1 MKGSPKKL
9 LFVVWGWLAVP
20 WGVASMAIGFWLHV
34 YVGAGL
40 VVLHL
45 LWLLH
50 MGQTTCS
57 RCSSYNTG
65 RCGVQSW
72 IVPLFWAKKSMRGV
86 SPFRVRLNMA
96 FDVIM
101 MAVNGVVFAFVP
113 VIIPV
118 YLAWVVLGWFV
129 VYGPKQNH
137 GLQPLLKAEEKW
149 RAAGRLSLPV
159 LAATHTGPHGCG
171 SGECGTHTG

>member
-1 MKGSPKKL
+1 MKRSPKKV
-9 LFVVWGWLAVP
+9 LFMMWGWLTVP
-20 WGVASMAIGFWLHV
+20 WGVASMGIGLWLNV

-50 MGQTTCS
+50 IGQTTYS
-57 RCSSYNTG
+57 RCSSYGTG

-72 IVPLFWAKKSMRGV
+72 IVRLFWAKKSMRSV

-101 MAVNGVVFAFVP
+101 MVVNGVVIAFVP
-113 VIIPV
+113 VLIPV
-118 YLAWVVLGWFV
+118 YLASVALRWFV
-129 VYGPKQNH
+129 VYSPKQNH

-149 RAAGRLSLPV
+149 QAAGRWSLPV
-159 LAATHTGPHGCG
+159 IATTTGEPHGCG
-171 SGECGTHTG
+171 S